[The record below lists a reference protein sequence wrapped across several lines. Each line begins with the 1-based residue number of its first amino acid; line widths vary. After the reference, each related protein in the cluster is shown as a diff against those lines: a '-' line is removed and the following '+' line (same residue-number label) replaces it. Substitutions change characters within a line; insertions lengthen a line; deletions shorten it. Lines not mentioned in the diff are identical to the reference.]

1 MLAGGRKAA
10 KVRLDPQSLAIGRAG
25 ALAGGD
31 APTHTTTNTQTTM
44 IADHLIGLELFEADL
59 WKIADNLRANS
70 NLASNEYFMPIM
82 GLIFLRYATNR
93 FYEAKA
99 AIEADKAAGKMPDR
113 PLVDADFTH
122 RRALNL
128 PERARFDVILKT
140 PKDGNLGAALNAAME
155 EIERA
160 FPPLAGQLPKD
171 YARFEGGVLEEM
183 MRMFDSEGL
192 RTASGDVFGRIY
204 EYFLAEFSK
213 QGAHDNGEFFTPPSI
228 VQTIV
233 NVIEPDRGTI
243 LDPACGSGGMFVQS
257 SHFIED
263 AGQDTMKRVTFY
275 GHEKNETT
283 ARFAQINLAV
293 HGLQGSIR
301 AGNEAI
307 TYYKDPHELVGK
319 CDFVMANPP
328 FNVDE
333 VDADKIKGDKRLPF
347 GLPSVNKAKKVSNAN
362 YLWLSYFYSYLN
374 KTGRAGVV
382 MSSQASS
389 AGRDEAIMRQK
400 LIETGAV
407 DVMIDIRGNFFYTRT
422 VPCQLWFLDRAKE
435 KDEARRDHVLMLDA
449 RNIYRKVSRAV
460 CDFNPEQQKN
470 IAAIVWL
477 YRGQSDRFLKLVESY
492 LAQAV
497 EDSEGATRTL
507 SAFQSALGKLVAL
520 IEPFAKLK
528 REDDPLAASWAEM
541 IGARRTLMEDIRA
554 FGKKT
559 EAQADAW
566 PGAGRDNA
574 GLNGT
579 RLALHPLADRCR
591 DLANQIDLAAKLAG
605 RVIDIA
611 VKELDARNSEAWDNG
626 DVNKARKALDA
637 ARTDVVEALR
647 LVRYFVR
654 QADWLQERFPE
665 AKLRDVEGLVKL
677 VDRATIKA
685 HDWSLTPGRY
695 VGVAPE
701 EQDEDFDFEEAL
713 RAIHI
718 DLKGLNDEAA
728 ELAARIARNFEELGA

>member
-1 MLAGGRKAA
+1 MSA
-10 KVRLDPQSLAIGRAG
+10 DPF
-25 ALAGGD
+25 
-31 APTHTTTNTQTTM
+31 
-44 IADHLIGLELFEADL
+44 ADLSKFEAGL
-59 WKIADNLRANS
+59 WKIADTLRANS

-82 GLIFLRYATNR
+82 GLIFLRHATNR
-93 FYEAKA
+93 FYEANA
-99 AIEADKAAGKMPDR
+99 AIEADKKAGKMPNR
-113 PLVDADFTH
+113 PLVEADFTR

-128 PERARFDVILKT
+128 PEAARFDVILKT
-140 PKDGNLGAALNAAME
+140 PKDGNLGAALTAAME
-155 EIERA
+155 AIEAA

-171 YARFEGGVLEEM
+171 YGRFEGSVLEEM

-192 RTASGDVFGRIY
+192 RRASGDVFGRIY

-233 NVIEPDRGTI
+233 NVIEPDHGVI

-283 ARFAQINLAV
+283 AKLAQINLAV
-293 HGLQGSIR
+293 HGLQGTIR

-307 TYYKDPHELVGK
+307 TYYKDPHELAGK

-333 VDADKIKGDKRLPF
+333 VDAEYAKTDRRVPF
-347 GLPSVNKAKKVSNAN
+347 GLPGVNKGKKVSNAN

-374 KTGRAGVV
+374 ETGRAGVV

-389 AGRDEAIMRQK
+389 AGRDEAAVRQK
-400 LIETGAV
+400 LVQTGAV
-407 DVMIDIRGNFFYTRT
+407 DVMIDIRGNFFYTCT
-422 VPCQLWFLDRAKE
+422 IPCQLWFFDRAKE
-435 KDEARRDHVLMLDA
+435 RDAAQRDHVLMLDA
-449 RNIYRKVSRAV
+449 RQIFRKVSRSV
-460 CDFNPEQQKN
+460 CDFSPEQQKN

-477 YRGQSDRFLKLVESY
+477 YRGQQGRFLKLVESY
-492 LAQAV
+492 LIEAV
-497 EDSEGATRTL
+497 
-507 SAFQSALGKLVAL
+507 ALGTKAQQPLAAYEAALGRLTDL
-520 IEPFAKLK
+520 IEPFAKVK
-528 REDDPLAASWAEM
+528 REGNSLTGPWDDLAS
-541 IGARRTLMEDIRA
+541 ARATLTADIEA
-554 FGKKT
+554 FGKE
-559 EAQADAW
+559 EAAQTKAW
-566 PGAGRDNA
+566 AKAARDNA
-574 GLNGT
+574 GLNVA
-579 RLALHPLADRCR
+579 RAALHPLAERCR
-591 DLANQIDLAAKLAG
+591 DLTKQIDLAVKLSG

-611 VKELDARNSEAWDNG
+611 VKELAARDADAWNNA
-626 DVNKARKALDA
+626 DVNKARKALDVARA
-637 ARTDVVEALR
+637 AAVEALR
-647 LVRYFVR
+647 LPRYFVKH
-654 QADWLQERFPE
+654 AEWLQERFPD
-665 AKLRDVEGLVKL
+665 AVMRDVEGLVKR

-701 EQDEDFDFEEAL
+701 EPDEDFDFEEAL

-718 DLKGLNDEAA
+718 DLTGLNEEAA
-728 ELAARIARNFEELGA
+728 ELAARIAKNFEELGA

>member
-1 MLAGGRKAA
+1 MDARVPATVKRAA
-10 KVRLDPQSLAIGRAG
+10 ETKKELRGL
-25 ALAGGD
+25 
-31 APTHTTTNTQTTM
+31 T
-44 IADHLIGLELFEADL
+44 ADHLQGIEKFEADL

-82 GLIFLRYATNR
+82 GLIFLRHATNR

-113 PLVDADFTH
+113 PLVEADFTR

-128 PERARFDVILKT
+128 PESARFDVILKN
-140 PKDGNLGAALNAAME
+140 PKDGNLGAALTVAME
-155 EIERA
+155 TIESA

-171 YARFEGGVLEEM
+171 YGRFEGRVLEEM
-183 MRMFDSEGL
+183 MRTFDSEAL

-233 NVIEPDRGTI
+233 NVIEPDHGII

-283 ARFAQINLAV
+283 AKLAQINLAV
-293 HGLQGSIR
+293 HGLQGTIQ

-333 VDADKIKGDKRLPF
+333 VDPKADKRLPF
-347 GLPSVNKAKKVSNAN
+347 GLPGVNKAKKVSNAN
-362 YLWLSYFYSYLN
+362 YLWISYFYSYLN
-374 KTGRAGVV
+374 ETGRAGFV

-389 AGRDEAIMRQK
+389 AGRDEAAVRQK

-407 DVMIDIRGNFFYTRT
+407 DIMIDIRGNFFYTRT

-435 KDEARRDHVLMLDA
+435 KDEPRRDRVLMLDA
-449 RNIYRKVSRAV
+449 RNVYRKVSRAI
-460 CDFNPEQQKN
+460 CDFSPEQQKN

-477 YRGQSDRFLKLVESY
+477 YRGQSERFLKLVESY
-492 LAQAV
+492 LAQAI
-497 EDSEGATRTL
+497 EDGGAAGGLLTSL
-507 SAFQSALGKLVAL
+507 ADALGKLAAL
-520 IEPFAKLK
+520 MDPFAALE
-528 REDDPLAASWAEM
+528 RENDLLAEPWAELDGARAILAA
-541 IGARRTLMEDIRA
+541 DIA
-554 FGKKT
+554 DFSK
-559 EAQADAW
+559 EATTQAAAW
-566 PGAGRDNA
+566 RGAGSDNA
-574 GLNGT
+574 GLNAARTG
-579 RLALHPLADRCR
+579 LHPLADRCR
-591 DLANQIDLAAKLAG
+591 DLTKQIDLVAKLAG
-605 RVIDIA
+605 RVVDKA
-611 VKELDARNSEAWDNG
+611 VKELDARNSDAWDNG
-626 DVNKARKALDA
+626 DVNRARKALEA
-637 ARTDVVEALR
+637 ARADAVEALR

-654 QADWLQERFPE
+654 QADWLQERFPD
-665 AKLRDVEGLVKL
+665 ARLRNVEGLVKL
-677 VDRATIKA
+677 VDRATINA

-695 VGVAPE
+695 VGTEPE
-701 EQDEDFDFEEAL
+701 KADEDFDFEEAL
-713 RAIHI
+713 RALHV
-718 DLKGLNDEAA
+718 DLSGLNEEAV
-728 ELAARIARNFEELGA
+728 ELAARIGRNFEELGI